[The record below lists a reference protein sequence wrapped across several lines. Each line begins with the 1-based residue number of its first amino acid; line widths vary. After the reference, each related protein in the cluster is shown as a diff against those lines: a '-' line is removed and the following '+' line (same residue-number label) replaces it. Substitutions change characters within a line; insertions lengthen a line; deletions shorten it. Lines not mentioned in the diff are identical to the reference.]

1 MKVELTDKQ
10 VCEILKETSIET
22 LCAYFKTEP
31 YKFMSL
37 LKILFTN
44 YLNREDLVL
53 NLNYILN
60 EVPIQK
66 ELF

>member
-10 VCEILKETSIET
+10 VCEILKWTSVET
-22 LCAYFKTEP
+22 LCTYFKTEP
-31 YKFMSL
+31 YKFISL
-37 LKILFTN
+37 LKMLFTD
-44 YLNREDLVL
+44 YLNREDLIL
-53 NLNYILN
+53 TCKYILN